1 MIYFNDIFKR
11 AFNLFDDPDISQKYY
26 YDQAGF
32 QQDMLDFLINGKDK
46 FTFPTVITD
55 KLVIQDSPEGSMEII
70 DGENTDTY
78 VLETVPH
85 INSGFTYR
93 IGKEFV
99 KGTYDQQTNSVTFC
113 REVKQGEKCSVTW
126 YYAGA
131 FTADFSDAVRKDFPI
146 NAIMDK
152 VIAILAYGLLSAWGD
167 KEVGRVLE
175 VRNILNDTDFKL
187 HSPASSADARLRWRD
202 QMNKDMDTLISE
214 LNWRILS
221 EPKGGSRFGQ

>member
-26 YDQAGF
+26 NDQAGF

-55 KLVIQDSPEGSMEII
+55 KLIIQDSPVGNMEII
-70 DGENTDTY
+70 DGEGTDTY
-78 VLETVPH
+78 VLESVPH
-85 INSGFTYR
+85 TNSGFTYR
-93 IGKEFV
+93 IGNELV
-99 KGTYDQQTNSVTFC
+99 RGSYNQETNSVTFY
-113 REVKQGEKCSVTW
+113 RNVNVGETCSVTW

-131 FTADFSDAVRKDFPI
+131 FTADFSDVVRKDFPI

-152 VIAILAYGLLSAWGD
+152 VITILAYALLSAWGD

-187 HSPASSADARLRWRD
+187 YSPANSANARVQWRN
-202 QMNKDMDTLISE
+202 QMNKDMDTLVSE

-221 EPKGGSRFGQ
+221 EPKGGSRFGK